1 MQKVLSLDID
11 KDTGEIMKYLL
22 NFYPEHFEYLSVP
35 PLWVSNVKRFVLDDE
50 TVLDRG
56 RQQAEAAKHMFLIG
70 PLRLLERL
78 L

>member
-50 TVLDRG
+50 DPFH
-56 RQQAEAAKHMFLIG
+56 AA
-70 PLRLLERL
+70 RLARPWPGSPR
-78 L
+78 